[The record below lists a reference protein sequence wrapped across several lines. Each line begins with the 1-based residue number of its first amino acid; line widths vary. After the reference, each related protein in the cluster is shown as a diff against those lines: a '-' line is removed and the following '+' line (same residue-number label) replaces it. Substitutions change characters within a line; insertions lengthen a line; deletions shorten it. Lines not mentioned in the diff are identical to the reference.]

1 MKKYFSILGAIL
13 MIAGCAK
20 QEINPVEE
28 QVQDNTPE
36 KGDVTF
42 VAGFTKVST
51 DDGVNSWDSG
61 DKISVFS
68 VANSAA
74 AGVSVSANLGYET
87 ISIGPSAD
95 FYAMGDKVTASD
107 KYYAYYPYQAVYASK
122 LNADEGIGFAGAAAN
137 SDVTDYRYFPV
148 NINSGATFIFDP
160 DSGNSYSNNT
170 NQFFYAAA
178 DAPANDSDP
187 VTLHFKPVLPL
198 LEFDLYGY
206 GTLKQVLVA
215 FKDPATDVFAQN
227 NWLTAKGVI
236 DASTGVMT
244 VTNHS
249 NTAYYKL
256 PVTVKEESKDYIEL
270 RGTEPMKMKLTVGH
284 FNVTQGLTL
293 TFTDKDGNSFSKDI
307 WIGKTVKSVTDAG
320 VVKHIRQGIN
330 VPYVKASVSSVD
342 ELPADGGA
350 ASPFTIDTNS
360 SWSVDSKPD
369 WISLSVA
376 SGSGGDPVIL
386 TAETNTGAARSGAVV
401 FKTTEGAKCSVAVSQ
416 AKYVAAAAAYYSVD
430 VTAID
435 FATSYIYDVKNSS
448 DELIARITKEYLGA
462 TKDVQVNVAYPAP
475 SGTPTYT
482 NGLVL
487 DNGGSVNAYTLT
499 PANVSYTPGSSSAL
513 STIWVK
519 ADGSEILTATPS
531 GTIAAASVS
540 PYTLTSPS
548 GEINAIV
555 KVGSKIWVTKG
566 YKSTKL
572 ANGNDLTVLTSG
584 FSAQSS
590 PAVIISSDGKWLFN
604 GHAIKEN
611 FAPSGWKLPEE
622 GDWTDFCTFVGSY
635 ANVTKSY
642 LFDRTTWKLNGTA
655 LADLGYYNTWSD
667 TANGTK
673 WYMLMWKNGA
683 SPTKNGQAMTAMF
696 EVRLIKN

>member
-1 MKKYFSILGAIL
+1 MKKYLSILGAIL

-20 QEINPVEE
+20 QEIKPVEE

-36 KGDVTF
+36 KGEVSF
-42 VAGFTKVST
+42 VAGFTKVTT
-51 DDGVNSWDSG
+51 DAGDNSWDSG
-61 DKISVFS
+61 DQISVFS

-74 AGVSVSANLGYET
+74 AGVSVSTNLAYET
-87 ISIGPSAD
+87 ASGGASAV
-95 FYAMGDKVTASD
+95 FNAAGDKVTASD
-107 KYYAYYPYQAVYASK
+107 KYYAYYPYQAAYAAK
-122 LNADEGIGFAGAAAN
+122 LNKNDDIGFTGAAAN
-137 SDVTDYRYFPV
+137 ADVTDYRFFPV

-160 DSGNSYSNNT
+160 TTGESYSNNT
-170 NQFFYAAA
+170 FQFFYASA

-206 GTLKQVLVA
+206 GTIKQVVVA
-215 FKDPATDVFAQN
+215 FKEPATDVFAQN
-227 NWLTAKGVI
+227 NWLSAKGVI

-244 VTNHS
+244 VTNQS
-249 NTAYYKL
+249 ASAYYKL
-256 PVTVKEESKDYIEL
+256 NVTLKEDSKDYIEL

-284 FNVTQGLTL
+284 FNVTKGLSL
-293 TFTDKDGNSFSKDI
+293 TFTDKDGNSFTKNI
-307 WIGKTVKSVTDAG
+307 WTDKTVSSVTDAG
-320 VVKHIRQGIN
+320 AVKHIRQGIN

-342 ELPADGGA
+342 EFPAEGGA
-350 ASPFTIDTNS
+350 AAAFTILANS
-360 SWSVDSKPD
+360 DWTVESKPD
-369 WISLSVA
+369 WISLSTS
-376 SGSGGDPVIL
+376 SGTGGESVTL
-386 TAETNTGAARSGAVV
+386 TAEANSGAARSGAVV
-401 FKTTEGAKCSVAVSQ
+401 FKTTEGAKYSVAVSQ
-416 AKYVAAAAAYYSVD
+416 AKFVAAAAAYYSVD

-462 TKDVQVNVAYPAP
+462 DKDVQVNVAYPAP

-499 PANVSYTPGSSSAL
+499 PTAVSYTAGSSSAL

-519 ADGSEILTATPS
+519 ADGSAIYTATPS